1 MRMNRLLLALGGI
14 LVPLAILWIVWPN
27 QTQESS
33 LQSSAAENQ
42 VSSEDSK
49 EAVLAQTTE
58 PAQAESADNEL
69 VFDPYQDEA
78 IRAQMM
84 QVADLY
90 EDTAQYPHFSQPV
103 LNPDSVKEAEPFE
116 ETETDTPFPSDDSDE
131 PIRLLASVDR
141 YQYFQGETISVR
153 LRIVGAP
160 TDTFISADARVGA
173 GQNEAPLS
181 TPLNPTN
188 SDYTEF
194 VGSLDTNLVPADSLA
209 TEMLLKVN
217 VTIGEESM
225 FTTVPFRYSQAS
237 AQLVTVPYVRIEAEY
252 LLIPLQYT
260 VYRPGYY
267 FAGAIL
273 DDAATG
279 RPLLKL
285 QAEGLMNQGN
295 GLLTLKAHVQALK
308 KMGSQGPYV
317 LRSINTYR
325 GAEDGEVYDL
335 PASRVKQRFEVQGFP
350 FEQYEDSAYQDELA
364 AERLEFLRNL
374 GSLEES
380 SEEQ

>member
-1 MRMNRLLLALGGI
+1 MNRLLPGLAGI
-14 LVPLAILWIVWPN
+14 LVVLAIIWVIWPDQAEETGPPSSSVKITAPAEN
-27 QTQESS
+27 VLEATIAQNSKSASSESS
-33 LQSSAAENQ
+33 
-42 VSSEDSK
+42 DD
-49 EAVLAQTTE
+49 EAM
-58 PAQAESADNEL
+58 
-69 VFDPYQDEA
+69 FDPYEDEA

-90 EDTAQYPHFSQPV
+90 EDTSKYPHFSQPIT
-103 LNPDSVKEAEPFE
+103 NPDTVKEIEPFE
-116 ETETDTPFPSDDSDE
+116 ETETDTPFPSDEYDE

-160 TDTFISADARVGA
+160 SDTFINASATVGA
-173 GQNEAPLS
+173 AQNDAPLS
-181 TPLNPTN
+181 TPLNPTSSN
-188 SDYTEF
+188 YTEF
-194 VGSLDTNLVPADSLA
+194 VGSLDTNVVPAHLLT

-237 AQLVTVPYVRIEAEY
+237 AQLVTVPYSRIESEY

-267 FAGAIL
+267 FANAIL
-273 DDAATG
+273 DDAGTG
-279 RPLLKL
+279 QPLLRL
-285 QAEGLMNQGN
+285 QAEGPMNQGN
-295 GLLTLKAHVQALK
+295 GVLMLKAHVRALK
-308 KMGSQGPYV
+308 KMGSSGPYTV
-317 LRSINTYR
+317 RSVKTYR

-335 PASRVKQRFEVQGFP
+335 PASGVRQRFEVQGFP
-350 FEQYEDSAYQDELA
+350 FEQYEDSPYQDELA

-374 GSLEES
+374 GAVEDS
-380 SEEQ
+380 SDE